1 MAALSALQST
11 VEKPDK
17 IESDDDSSDVGD
29 FEDFEVK
36 LDEYSVP
43 LQLVYHLLV
52 RNSELSDADMR
63 FYILDCVHLLAIQ
76 CEVLTSVSKSQKK
89 FLHWCQESLLT
100 GILWQLL
107 ESTHSQVAEVAVPLL
122 MHSVGLPGGAD
133 VLWKALDADF
143 HHEDWRVR
151 YEAVEKVTVVFRFLP
166 DGANAW
172 KRNAAAVKSVLSHA
186 FCCLIACIDDITP
199 QISQQA
205 NLFLG
210 TIHDAALK
218 SILECLEYQFDNV
231 PIDRPIILKRLY
243 QLFNCL
249 IDRKVLTWSFFQA
262 RFEQIINEVQNYNV
276 HQKHLNESFMHTVNC
291 SESSPTKNSESSDAA
306 TVAASAKKRH
316 PTEAGTS
323 SHTIRSLSAH
333 LKFPYKRT
341 VSAPGGMGLSAKAS
355 NVSMPPTLSS
365 LSQASNHGPSITSS
379 SRQQS
384 VPILK
389 NKISKEH
396 LLSKQVSNVATVID
410 ELEYINIAAKTV
422 DIDEVDK
429 ETIHLLVSLFMQFL
443 SHAEQAQ
450 VHPDN
455 ETDKK
460 DEVNTAYGAP
470 VQGKASA
477 KALQALYTL
486 LGFNENERRFT
497 TMPYRIR
504 CTPAINSFM
513 ANLAQV
519 LDNNFSIGRVILL
532 NTILILQKIPFPPR
546 YATTWQHAYT
556 LMQEKYLF
564 QGCGFSLWHLEPS
577 MRKNWLTSVMVIAY
591 KYR

>member
-1 MAALSALQST
+1 M
-11 VEKPDK
+11 
-17 IESDDDSSDVGD
+17 
-29 FEDFEVK
+29 
-36 LDEYSVP
+36 
-43 LQLVYHLLV
+43 
-52 RNSELSDADMR
+52 
-63 FYILDCVHLLAIQ
+63 
-76 CEVLTSVSKSQKK
+76 
-89 FLHWCQESLLT
+89 
-100 GILWQLL
+100 
-107 ESTHSQVAEVAVPLL
+107 
-122 MHSVGLPGGAD
+122 
-133 VLWKALDADF
+133 LWKALDTDF
-143 HHEDWRVR
+143 QNEDWRIR

-166 DGANAW
+166 EGANAW

-210 TIHDAALK
+210 TIHDSALK
-218 SILECLEYQFDNV
+218 SILECLEYQFDSV

-262 RFEQIINEVQNYNV
+262 RFEQIINEVQNYNI
-276 HQKHLNESFMHTVNC
+276 HQKHLNESLMHTN
-291 SESSPTKNSESSDAA
+291 SDSPTKTSESSDAA
-306 TVAASAKKRH
+306 KSNTKKRH
-316 PTEAGTS
+316 PTET
-323 SHTIRSLSAH
+323 TIRSLSAH

-365 LSQASNHGPSITSS
+365 LNHGPAITCS

-396 LLSKQVSNVATVID
+396 SLSKQVSNVATVID

-443 SHAEQAQ
+443 SHAEQA
-450 VHPDN
+450 VITSED
-455 ETDKK
+455 DKK
-460 DEVNTAYGAP
+460 DDTSSTAYGAP
-470 VQGKASA
+470 PAGKASA

-486 LGFNENERRFT
+486 LGFNESERRFT

-513 ANLAQV
+513 ANLSQV